1 MKCVYTCR
9 LARLISPMW
18 SLWIYCKQF
27 LCFLSDPDKKSITA
41 SYIPAGAWQ
50 VAERVTNY
58 RRLSEAQYIKIT
70 HFSEVFNGFW
80 CSIRSPLDP
89 VTLTI
94 ISRMQCWLFSIR
106 GQIKMS
112 HYFDIKKKSILI
124 SIVLVKFLTIVCW
137 IYKIPYY
144 SGLSRPSDK
153 GGSGHP
159 DPEIGGGPVFFSAP
173 RASFWGLRQKL
184 FESAHTKPRRSII
197 AICFGIHL
205 SFTMSSMLCVHRLRV
220 LHNKS

>member
-1 MKCVYTCR
+1 
-9 LARLISPMW
+9 
-18 SLWIYCKQF
+18 
-27 LCFLSDPDKKSITA
+27 
-41 SYIPAGAWQ
+41 
-50 VAERVTNY
+50 
-58 RRLSEAQYIKIT
+58 
-70 HFSEVFNGFW
+70 
-80 CSIRSPLDP
+80 
-89 VTLTI
+89 
-94 ISRMQCWLFSIR
+94 MQCWLFSIR

-173 RASFWGLRQKL
+173 RASFWGLRQKIIWICTYIQSL
-184 FESAHTKPRRSII
+184 EDQLLQFALASISPLRWVVCCVFTDCGSYIINHSFETDLLSQCFYLTTFVRFFFSSATFNTFDTIWNY
-197 AICFGIHL
+197 ATF
-205 SFTMSSMLCVHRLRV
+205 
-220 LHNKS
+220 